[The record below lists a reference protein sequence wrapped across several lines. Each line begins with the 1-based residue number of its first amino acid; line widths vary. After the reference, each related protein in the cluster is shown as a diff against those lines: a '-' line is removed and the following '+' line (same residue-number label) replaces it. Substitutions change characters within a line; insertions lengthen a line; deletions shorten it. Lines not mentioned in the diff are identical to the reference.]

1 MIIATRAEY
10 EAALARAQALG
21 AAAAQEDTPE
31 GRELA
36 ALTQAIRR
44 WEDERGDRSFG
55 REANPEPGTNRSPD
69 DLPVAGL
76 PGNLGKLRDG

>member
-1 MIIATRAEY
+1 MIIETRADY

-21 AAAAQEDTPE
+21 AATAQEDTPE
-31 GRELA
+31 ARELA

-44 WEDERGDRSFG
+44 WEEARGDRSFG
-55 REANPEPGTNRSPD
+55 REANPEPGSNRSPD

-76 PGNLGKLRDG
+76 PGNLGRLHER